1 MDSSKQIAHLGFI
14 QGVINRLG
22 SNSFLLKG
30 WSITLVAAC
39 FALAT
44 KDAEKK
50 FLLLAYFP
58 VFMFWVLDGY
68 FLYQER
74 LYRKLYE
81 GVASGEI
88 PSSLFVMSTDGVV
101 NQTPSLLAALYSRT
115 LLIFHGCIVFL
126 VSVAVYLYLVRI

>member
-1 MDSSKQIAHLGFI
+1 MDSPRK
-14 QGVINRLG
+14 
-22 SNSFLLKG
+22 SNLH
-30 WSITLVAAC
+30 SI
-39 FALAT
+39 
-44 KDAEKK
+44 DN
-50 FLLLAYFP
+50 FP

-126 VSVAVYLYLVRI
+126 VSVAVYLYLVRS